1 MARAKSQD
9 KRNAL
14 LDAAIAVFAQRGIGS
29 TPTIA
34 ISRAAGV
41 AEGTLFT
48 YFPTKEALVNE
59 LYLALK
65 RELAD
70 ALLAP
75 LPETADTRTAFSLL
89 WERYIRWG
97 VANPEKFKVLTQFDH
112 SDHVSAESH
121 AIGKAPF
128 AELDRLI
135 AAAFQSQEIGG
146 YPFPFLGAVLQSLA
160 ETTIAFVAQQGDD
173 GVDYTSIGFAIFWNG
188 IKR

>member
-1 MARAKSQD
+1 MARAKSLD

-14 LDAAIAVFAQRGIGS
+14 LEAAITVFAQRGVGT

-59 LYLALK
+59 LYRALK

-70 ALLAP
+70 SLLTEIP
-75 LPETADTRTAFSLL
+75 QVADTHTVFSLL

-97 VANPEKFKVLTQFDH
+97 VANPDKFKVLTQLDH

-121 AIGKAPF
+121 ALGKAPF

-135 AAAFQSQEIGG
+135 ATAFQRQEIGD
-146 YPFPFLGAVLQSLA
+146 YPFAFLGAVLQTLA
-160 ETTIAFVAQQGDD
+160 ETTIAFAAQQNDD
-173 GVDYTSIGFAIFWNG
+173 TIDYTSIGFALFWNA
-188 IKR
+188 IRR